1 MDGFWHTL
9 FRFNARHL
17 ALGAAV
23 VLMLAMFAW
32 LISLVPHGTTPGVT
46 NAAPAAGP
54 GDATGEVT
62 PLPAPDRGAGE
73 TSPFE
78 SKHLSE
84 LVALSDEG
92 LLRWDTPSDPAR
104 EPPPEAPPPEE
115 PEKPKEPPKPRT
127 VNVLYVGMMTRTDG
141 TTIAFM
147 AKEGEEQP
155 GRYVSGAAFIDGV
168 KITDIQRGHVE
179 VEANGKKVALP
190 RGIRQALEY

>member
-23 VLMLAMFAW
+23 LLMLAMLAW
-32 LISLVPHGTTPGVT
+32 LVSLVPHSTKPDMADAVPTAGLNGTAKDG
-46 NAAPAAGP
+46 
-54 GDATGEVT
+54 T
-62 PLPAPDRGAGE
+62 PLPAPGE
-73 TSPFE
+73 GDDGQASPFE

-115 PEKPKEPPKPRT
+115 PKEPPKPRT

-147 AKEGEEQP
+147 TKEGQEQP
-155 GRYVSGAAFIDGV
+155 ENYAAGAAFIDGV

-179 VEANGKKVALP
+179 VEAGGKKVALP